1 MTDWHPMD
9 LDALVQAW
17 VEDPDLEGDLAHLE
31 RLAARPAVFGDVDP
45 PLPGALVQRLAERGI
60 DRLYRHQA
68 QAVRL
73 IRSGVHTVL
82 VSGTASGKSLGY
94 QIPMAEKIL
103 ANPRT
108 SSLLVFPTKALA
120 QDQLRSLTGLRI
132 PGLVAAT
139 YDGDTSPEDRL
150 WVRRHANVILTN
162 PDMLHFGILP
172 NHGKWADFF
181 LRLTYIVIDE
191 MHVLR
196 GIFGSHVAHVVR
208 RLRRIAAHYGAEPT
222 LIFASAT
229 IGNPGQLAGR
239 LSGLKVEVL
248 AGDDSPHGAKMIA
261 LWNPPLAEEGPRRR
275 RSAMAE
281 ATDLFVDLVRN
292 HQHTIVFSR
301 SRKATELIYTW
312 ARDRLGEPL
321 AGRIAPYRGGYLPAD
336 RRRIEAALFAG
347 ELLGVTATNAL
358 ELGIDVGNLDA
369 AIINT
374 FPGTLASFWQ
384 QAGRAG
390 RSQKHSLGVL
400 VGGEDALDQYYMS
413 HPRQLFT
420 RPPESAVINPDNPLV
435 VEAHTRCAAH
445 ELPLQPEDQK
455 FLGDGMEEAAN
466 RLVQAG
472 DLRLREGR
480 LYWARRSR
488 PAGSVS
494 IRSSGGSPFSVI
506 NATAAEV
513 LGTLE
518 ESQTFNQAHP
528 GAVYLHQG
536 DTFVVDRLDLATR
549 EVVVHPETVG
559 YFTQSQEEKYLEI
572 LQTRDQRPVGRLMQ
586 SLGSVRVESHV
597 VAFKR
602 KKIGSGEVISFEALD
617 LPPVEFETD
626 AVWWT
631 IPDDVYPSAGVN
643 HLDIPGTLHA
653 AEHGAIAMLPLF
665 AICDRWDIGGLSTP
679 FHPETGAGTIFIY
692 EAYPGG
698 AGISAIAFDKGAD
711 HLEATREMIDACP
724 CDEGCPSCVQSPK
737 CGNFNEPL
745 SKEGAVRFLQT
756 ALGVH

>member
-1 MTDWHPMD
+1 MP
-9 LDALVQAW
+9 
-17 VEDPDLEGDLAHLE
+17 
-31 RLAARPAVFGDVDP
+31 ARPAIFGDLDP
-45 PLPGALVQRLAERGI
+45 PLPGALAQRLAEHGI
-60 DRLYRHQA
+60 ERLYRHQV
-68 QAVRL
+68 QAVRS

-82 VSGTASGKSLGY
+82 VSGTASGKTLGY
-94 QIPMAEKIL
+94 QIPLAEAIL

-108 SSLLVFPTKALA
+108 SALLVFPTKALA
-120 QDQLRSLTGLRI
+120 QDQLRSLTALRI

-139 YDGDTSPEDRL
+139 YDGDTSPEDRR

-162 PDMLHFGILP
+162 PDMLHFGMLP

-181 LRLTYIVIDE
+181 LRLTYVVIDE

-196 GIFGSHVAHVVR
+196 GIFGSHVAHVLR
-208 RLRRIAAHYGAEPT
+208 RLRRIAAHYGARPT
-222 LIFASAT
+222 LVFTSAT

-239 LSGLKVEVL
+239 LSGLEVAVL
-248 AGDDSPHGAKMIA
+248 QGDDSPQGEKLIV
-261 LWNPPLAEEGPRRR
+261 LWNPPLVEDGLRRR

-281 ATDLFVDLVRN
+281 ATDLFVDLIRN
-292 HQHTIVFSR
+292 QQHTIVFSR

-312 ARDRLGEPL
+312 AHDRLDETL
-321 AGRIAPYRGGYLPAD
+321 AERIAPYRGGYLPQD
-336 RRRIEAALFAG
+336 RRRIEAALFSG
-347 ELLGVTATNAL
+347 DLLGVTATNAL
-358 ELGIDVGNLDA
+358 ELGIDVGHLDA

-374 FPGTLASFWQ
+374 FPGTLASFRQ

-390 RSQKHSLGVL
+390 RSQEHSLGVL
-400 VGGEDALDQYYMS
+400 VGGEDALDQYYMT

-420 RPPESAVINPDNPLV
+420 RPPEAAVINPDNPLV
-435 VEAHTRCAAH
+435 VEAHTACAAH
-445 ELPLQPEDQK
+445 ELPLQPDDRE

-480 LYWARRSR
+480 LYWARRTR

-494 IRSSGGSPFSVI
+494 IRSSGGSPFSVVD
-506 NATAAEV
+506 TSVEEL

-536 DTFVVDRLDLATR
+536 DTYVVDRLDLAAR
-549 EVVVHPETVG
+549 EVGVHPQQVG
-559 YFTQSQEEKYLEI
+559 YYTQSQEEKYLEI
-572 LQTRDQRPVGRLMQ
+572 LEIRDRRPVGRLLQ
-586 SLGSVRVESHV
+586 HVGSVRVESHV

-602 KKIGSGEVISFEALD
+602 RKLGSGEVLSFEALD
-617 LPPVEFETD
+617 LPPIEFETD

-631 IPDDVYPSAGVN
+631 IPDEVYSAAGVD
-643 HLDIPGTLHA
+643 HRDVPGTLHA
-653 AEHGAIAMLPLF
+653 AEHAAIAMLPLF

-679 FHPETGAGTIFIY
+679 FHPETETGTIFIY

-711 HLEATREMIDACP
+711 HLEATVEMVDACP
-724 CDEGCPSCVQSPK
+724 CEDGCPSCVQSPK

-745 SKEGAVRFLQT
+745 SKEGAIRFLGT
-756 ALGVH
+756 VLERM

>member
-1 MTDWHPMD
+1 MTDSDRMD
-9 LDALVQAW
+9 LNTLVHAW

-31 RLAARPAVFGDVDP
+31 RLPARPAIFDEIDP
-45 PLPGALVQRLAERGI
+45 PLPGALAQRLAEQGI
-60 DRLYRHQA
+60 ERLYRHQA
-68 QAVRL
+68 QAVRS
-73 IRSGVHTVL
+73 IRTGTHTVL
-82 VSGTASGKSLGY
+82 VSGTASGKSLSY
-94 QIPMAEKIL
+94 QIPIAETIL
-103 ANPRT
+103 DNPRT
-108 SSLLVFPTKALA
+108 ASLLIFPTKALA
-120 QDQLRSLTGLRI
+120 QDQMRSLTSLRI

-139 YDGDTSPEDRL
+139 YDGDTSPEDRA
-150 WVRRHANVILTN
+150 WARRHANIILTN

-181 LRLTYIVIDE
+181 LRLRFVVIDE

-196 GIFGSHVAHVVR
+196 GIFGSHVAHVLR

-222 LIFASAT
+222 MVFTSAT
-229 IGNPGQLAGR
+229 IGNPGQLARR
-239 LSGLKVEVL
+239 LSGLDVEVL
-248 AGDDSPHGAKMIA
+248 PGDDSPHGEKLIA
-261 LWNPPLAEEGPRRR
+261 LWNPPLVENGPRRR
-275 RSAMAE
+275 RSALAE

-301 SRKATELIYTW
+301 SRKATELIYKW
-312 ARDRLGEPL
+312 ASDRLDEPL
-321 AGRIAPYRGGYLPAD
+321 AERIAPYRGGYLPKD

-390 RSQKHSLGVL
+390 RSQEQSMGVL
-400 VGGEDALDQYYMS
+400 VGGEDALDQYYMM

-420 RPPESAVINPDNPLV
+420 RPAESAVINPDNPLI
-435 VEAHTRCAAH
+435 VEAHTACAAH
-445 ELPLQPEDQK
+445 ELPLQPEDQR
-455 FLGDGMEEAAN
+455 FLGESMEEAAN

-472 DLRLREGR
+472 DLRLRQGR
-480 LYWARRSR
+480 LYWARRTR

-494 IRSSGGSPFSVI
+494 IRSSGGSSFSVVDS
-506 NATAAEV
+506 TADEL

-536 DTFVVDRLDLATR
+536 DTFVVDALDLANR
-549 EVVVHPETVG
+549 EVQVHPENVG
-559 YFTQSQEEKYLEI
+559 YYTQAQEEKYLEI
-572 LQTRDQRPVGRLMQ
+572 LETRDRRPVGSLMQ
-586 SLGSVRVESHV
+586 HLGSVRVESHV

-602 KKIGSGEVISFEALD
+602 KRIGSAEVLHYETLD

-631 IPDDVYPSAGVN
+631 IPDAVYSAAGVD
-643 HLDIPGTLHA
+643 HRDVPGTLHA
-653 AEHGAIAMLPLF
+653 AEHAAIAMLPLF

-679 FHPETGAGTIFIY
+679 FHPETGTGTIFIY
-692 EAYPGG
+692 EAYAGG
-698 AGISAIAFDKGAD
+698 AGISAIAFDTGAD
-711 HLEATREMIDACP
+711 HLEATREMVDGCP
-724 CDEGCPSCVQSPK
+724 CEDGCPSCVQSPK

-745 SKEGAVRFLQT
+745 SKEGAVRFLRR
-756 ALGVH
+756 ALDSR

>member
-1 MTDWHPMD
+1 MD
-9 LDALVQAW
+9 LDTLVHAW
-17 VEDPDLEGDLAHLE
+17 VEDPDLDGDLAHLE
-31 RLAARPAVFGDVDP
+31 HMSARPAIFGEVEP
-45 PLPGALVQRLAERGI
+45 PLPGALAQRLAERGI
-60 DRLYRHQA
+60 ERLYRHQA
-68 QAVRL
+68 QAVRS
-73 IRSGVHTVL
+73 IRAGTHTVL
-82 VSGTASGKSLGY
+82 VSGTASGKSLSY
-94 QIPMAEKIL
+94 QIPIAEAIL
-103 ANPRT
+103 DNPRT
-108 SSLLVFPTKALA
+108 TSLLIFPTKALA
-120 QDQLRSLTGLRI
+120 QDQLRSLTNLRI

-139 YDGDTSPEDRL
+139 YDGDTSPEDRT
-150 WVRRHANVILTN
+150 WARRHANLILTN

-181 LRLTYIVIDE
+181 LRLRFVVIDE

-196 GIFGSHVAHVVR
+196 GIFGSHVAHVLR

-229 IGNPGQLAGR
+229 IGNPGELAGR
-239 LSGLKVEVL
+239 LSGLDVEVL
-248 AGDDSPHGAKMIA
+248 QGDDSPQGAKLIV
-261 LWNPPLAEEGPRRR
+261 LWNPPLVDDGPRRR

-281 ATDLFVDLVRN
+281 ATDLFVDLVRH

-301 SRKATELIYTW
+301 SRKATELIYKW
-312 ARDRLGEPL
+312 AGERLDEPL
-321 AGRIAPYRGGYLPAD
+321 AERIAPYRGGYLPAD
-336 RRRIEAALFAG
+336 RRRIEAALFGG

-390 RSQKHSLGVL
+390 RSLDHSLGVL
-400 VGGEDALDQYYMS
+400 VGGEDALDQYYMT
-413 HPRQLFT
+413 HPRQLFS

-435 VEAHTRCAAH
+435 VEAHTACAAH
-445 ELPLQPEDQK
+445 ELPLQPDDRQ
-455 FLGDGMEEAAN
+455 FLGDRMEEAAN

-472 DLRLREGR
+472 DLRLRQGR
-480 LYWARRSR
+480 LYWARRTR

-494 IRSSGGSPFSVI
+494 IRSSGGSSFSVLDV
-506 NATAAEV
+506 AAGEL

-518 ESQTFNQAHP
+518 ENQTFPQAHP

-536 DTFVVDRLDLATR
+536 ETFVVDELDLADR
-549 EVVVHPETVG
+549 EVRVHPESVG
-559 YFTQSQEEKYLEI
+559 YYTQPQEEKYLEI
-572 LQTRDQRPVGRLMQ
+572 LQTRHRRPLGRLTQ
-586 SLGSVRVESHV
+586 YLGTVRVESHV

-602 KKIGSGEVISFEALD
+602 IRTGSGEALSFEALD
-617 LPPVEFETD
+617 LPPVQFETE

-631 IPDDVYPSAGVN
+631 IPDDVYADATIAP
-643 HLDIPGTLHA
+643 HDIGGTLHA
-653 AEHGAIAMLPLF
+653 AEHAAIAMLPLF

-679 FHPETGAGTIFIY
+679 YHPEAGTGTIFIY

-698 AGISAIAFDKGAD
+698 AGISPIAFEAGAS
-711 HLEATREMIDACP
+711 HLEATREMVDGCP
-724 CDEGCPSCVQSPK
+724 CEDGCPSCVQSPK

-745 SKEGAVRFLQT
+745 SKVGAVRFLEA
-756 ALGVH
+756 ALEGD

>member
-1 MTDWHPMD
+1 MD
-9 LDALVQAW
+9 LDTLVQGW
-17 VEDPDLEGDLAHLE
+17 VEDPDLEGNLAHLE
-31 RLAARPAVFGDVDP
+31 HLDSRPAIFEELDP
-45 PLPGALVQRLAERGI
+45 PLPGALIERLAGRGVE
-60 DRLYRHQA
+60 RLYRHQA
-68 QAVRL
+68 QAVQS
-73 IRSGVHTVL
+73 IRAGTHTVL
-82 VSGTASGKSLGY
+82 VSGTASGKSLSY
-94 QIPMAEKIL
+94 QIPMAEAIL
-103 ANPRT
+103 ENPR
-108 SSLLVFPTKALA
+108 SAALLVFPTKALA
-120 QDQLRSLTGLRI
+120 QDQLRSLAGLRI

-150 WVRRHANVILTN
+150 WARRHANVILTN
-162 PDMLHFGILP
+162 PDMLHFGLLP

-181 LRLTYIVIDE
+181 LRLKYVVIDE

-196 GIFGSHVAHVVR
+196 GIFGTHVAHVVR

-222 LIFASAT
+222 LVFASAT
-229 IGNPGQLAGR
+229 IGNPGQLAAG
-239 LSGLKVEVL
+239 LSGLPVSVL
-248 AGDDSPHGAKMIA
+248 EGDDSPQGEKLIA
-261 LWNPPLAEEGPRRR
+261 LWNPPLVENGPRRR

-281 ATDLFVDLVRN
+281 ATDLFVDLIRN
-292 HQHTIVFSR
+292 DRHTIVFSR
-301 SRKATELIYTW
+301 SRKATELIYKW
-312 ARDRLGEPL
+312 ASDRLEDSL
-321 AGRIAPYRGGYLPAD
+321 AARIAPYRGGYLPGD

-390 RSQKHSLGVL
+390 RSQARSLAVL
-400 VGGEDALDQYYMS
+400 VGGEDALDQYYMI
-413 HPRQLFT
+413 HPGQLFT

-435 VEAHTRCAAH
+435 VEAHTACAAH
-445 ELPLQPEDQK
+445 ELPLQPEDQR

-472 DLRLREGR
+472 DLRIREGR
-480 LYWARRSR
+480 LYWARRNR
-488 PAGSVS
+488 PAGSVG
-494 IRSSGGSPFSVI
+494 IRSSGGSSFSI
-506 NATAAEV
+506 YDAAAEDL

-518 ESQTFNQAHP
+518 ENQAFNQAHP

-536 DTFVVDRLDLATR
+536 ETYVVDQLDTEER
-549 EVVVHPETVG
+549 SVRVHAEKVG
-559 YFTQSQEEKYLEI
+559 YYTQAQEEKYLEI
-572 LQTRDQRPVGRLMQ
+572 LQTRDQRKVGRLVHHV
-586 SLGSVRVESHV
+586 GSVRVESHV

-602 KKIGSGEVISFEALD
+602 KQIGSGEVLSFDALN

-631 IPDDVYPSAGVN
+631 IPDDLYPEAGVDPR
-643 HLDIPGTLHA
+643 DIPGTLHA
-653 AEHGAIAMLPLF
+653 AEHAAIAMLPLF

-679 FHPETGAGTIFIY
+679 FHPETATGTIFIY

-711 HLEATREMIDACP
+711 HLTATLEMVDGCP
-724 CDEGCPSCVQSPK
+724 CDDGCPSCVQSPK

-745 SKEGAVRFLQT
+745 SKEGAVRFLRS
-756 ALGVH
+756 ALAGE